1 MRQHFSLY
9 VLGALLAVAGAEAAQ
24 AEELVTEF
32 SATLTSTTDG
42 RPQAIS
48 AIVLKPLGTG
58 PYPAIVI
65 AHDCSG
71 LGPRSSG
78 SPRRWGNLLAGQ
90 GYVVI
95 IPDSFTPRG
104 FPDGVC
110 TVTNASGG
118 PALRTTLPLARAVD
132 EFVALDYLRAQPYV
146 EKNHIGLMCGSHG
159 GSTTLATMVDAV
171 NPLAMHQRPAGSGF
185 AAAVALYPGCGA
197 RYGSWSV
204 ARQFS
209 DHGPVTRYIG
219 VYKPVAPLLILV
231 GEKDDWTPADHCQA
245 LAQAAQ
251 GANYPVTIKIYPGAL
266 HSFDSNFPQRY
277 IAERR
282 NANTVEG
289 RGATTGGDPAAW
301 ADAKQQVAAFFGR
314 YLKD

>member
-1 MRQHFSLY
+1 
-9 VLGALLAVAGAEAAQ
+9 
-24 AEELVTEF
+24 
-32 SATLTSTTDG
+32 
-42 RPQAIS
+42 
-48 AIVLKPLGTG
+48 
-58 PYPAIVI
+58 
-65 AHDCSG
+65 
-71 LGPRSSG
+71 
-78 SPRRWGNLLAGQ
+78 
-90 GYVVI
+90 
-95 IPDSFTPRG
+95 
-104 FPDGVC
+104 
-110 TVTNASGG
+110 
-118 PALRTTLPLARAVD
+118 
-132 EFVALDYLRAQPYV
+132 
-146 EKNHIGLMCGSHG
+146 
-159 GSTTLATMVDAV
+159 
-171 NPLAMHQRPAGSGF
+171 LAMHQRPAGSGF